1 MRAFHQHSRSTLNN
15 EDLHEL
21 VDVSEFIDLSG
32 SHSWGNQNL
41 CDSIRA
47 LVAAFSPLPVMWIQ
61 SRNMVGGQRG
71 SVRFGAKK
79 SAATDSRALPSVES
93 SIASQ
98 SLWLDC
104 SRCSHR
110 FSTCCGELV
119 LRNFIPPSNALRL
132 SSAAGRRLQHWRPL
146 RTSAKSFIIWWRCC
160 LLFRSGLTKTAWPP
174 LAR

>member
-1 MRAFHQHSRSTLNN
+1 MRAFHQHSRFTLNN

-41 CDSIRA
+41 CDSIRV

-79 SAATDSRALPSVES
+79 SAATDSRALKQLPSVES

-110 FSTCCGELV
+110 FSTCCGE
-119 LRNFIPPSNALRL
+119 
-132 SSAAGRRLQHWRPL
+132 
-146 RTSAKSFIIWWRCC
+146 
-160 LLFRSGLTKTAWPP
+160 
-174 LAR
+174 